1 LSAPTYARCARCYG
15 DDIWAQTSDISSTSV
30 VAVVL
35 RPKSPPWRPGFSPR
49 LRPWL
54 LLPSGRLAQI
64 YSALFRAFS
73 LHRKLALPRTHE
85 SKSCRRCEVWIRR
98 PCPASPRTRAGGF
111 ESDVVPVFASSPT
124 CSPSSTTGAAPIA
137 HRRRDLHCNTVARV
151 TRNLHASIIGKKS
164 LRLFAMP
171 LGWFSVGSCG
181 WAPKSRCGSRRHVL
195 RRWAEHRRVAGLGAA
210 SPSPLMPTTSI
221 RICIFLFSVC
231 TDWSS
236 GWGDGG

>member
-1 LSAPTYARCARCYG
+1 MTYG
-15 DDIWAQTSDISSTSV
+15 PQTSDISSTSV

-49 LRPWL
+49 LRSWP

-64 YSALFRAFS
+64 YSTLLRAFS
-73 LHRKLALPRTHE
+73 LHRKLSLPRTHE
-85 SKSCRRCEVWIRR
+85 SKSCRR
-98 PCPASPRTRAGGF
+98 PCPASPRTCAGGF

-124 CSPSSTTGAAPIA
+124 CSPSSTTGATPIA

-171 LGWFSVGSCG
+171 LGWFSAGSCG
-181 WAPKSRCGSRRHVL
+181 WAPKSRCGSHRHVL
-195 RRWAEHRRVAGLGAA
+195 H
-210 SPSPLMPTTSI
+210 
-221 RICIFLFSVC
+221 
-231 TDWSS
+231 
-236 GWGDGG
+236 